1 MFINLSNHPSDH
13 WDKEQ
18 RKAAEKYGEIVD
30 IPFPQVGPEASHED
44 ILALAEECVHAIE
57 EKAQDADITVHVM
70 GEMTLTYAI
79 VSRLKEMGIRCVAS
93 TTERNTVV
101 DDNGVK
107 TSVFVFTMFRE
118 Y

>member
-1 MFINLSNHPSDH
+1 MLINLSNHPSDL
-13 WDKEQ
+13 WEEKQ
-18 RKAAEKYGEIVD
+18 LMAAEQFGEIVD

-79 VSRLKEMGIRCVAS
+79 VSRLKEMGIRCFAS

-101 DDNGVK
+101 DENGVK